1 MQMLL
6 DGIVGIIKEGGEI
19 LLSAA
24 SLHAKGFAKGGHANY
39 VTEYDS
45 KIQNFLIDRLSKLL
59 PEANFI
65 GEENGLSAFQENDR
79 TGYAF
84 VIDPIDG
91 TNNFMKGYEP
101 SMISIALLKDGSP
114 YIGVIYNP
122 FQKQVFSAIRGHGA
136 FVNNTPIHSSEEP
149 LESSL
154 VSVGTAPYNPE
165 LHATT
170 FDLASL
176 YLRYG
181 MDLRRSG
188 TAAWDLCAVACGK
201 TGLFFEP
208 VLGLWDFAA
217 GALICEE
224 AGCTITDLDGKP
236 LTYDKSSS
244 ILCAS
249 AGVSRGTYLPSDL
262 KKQSV

>member
-1 MQMLL
+1 MQAVL
-6 DGIVGIIKEGGEI
+6 DGIISIIKEGGAI
-19 LLSAA
+19 LSSAA
-24 SLHAKGFAKGGHANY
+24 SLHAKGTSKGGHANF

-45 KIQNFLIDRLSKLL
+45 KIQSFLIDRLHTLL
-59 PEANFI
+59 PEAHFI
-65 GEENGLSAFQENDR
+65 GEENGLSEFKEQDR

-101 SMISIALLKDGSP
+101 SMISIALFRDGVP

-122 FQKQVFSAIRGHGA
+122 FQDHVYYAMRGQGA
-136 FVNNTPIHSSEEP
+136 YMNGAPIHSSEEP

-154 VSVGTAPYNPE
+154 VSVGTAPYNEALHPKTFE
-165 LHATT
+165 LCA
-170 FDLASL
+170 L
-176 YLRYG
+176 YLKHG

-188 TAAWDLCAVACGK
+188 TAALDLCLVASGK

-217 GALICEE
+217 GAVICEE

-236 LTYDKSSS
+236 LTYDGSSS

-249 AGVSRGTYLPSDL
+249 AGVTKGVYLPSEL
-262 KKQSV
+262 KAIS

>member
-1 MQMLL
+1 MQAILE
-6 DGIVGIIKEGGEI
+6 GIIRIIKEGGAI
-19 LLSAA
+19 LSSAA
-24 SLHAKGFAKGGHANY
+24 SLHAKGIAKGGHANF

-45 KIQNFLIDRLSKLL
+45 KIQSFLVERLHELL
-59 PEANFI
+59 PDAHFI
-65 GEENGLSAFQENDR
+65 GEENGLSEFKEQDR

-91 TNNFMKGYEP
+91 TNNFMKGYKP
-101 SMISIALLKDGSP
+101 SVISIALFRDGTP
-114 YIGVIYNP
+114 FIGVIYNP
-122 FQKQVFSAIRGHGA
+122 FQDQVYYAMRGHGA
-136 FVNNTPIHSSEEP
+136 FMNGTPIHSSEDP

-154 VSVGTAPYNPE
+154 VSVGTAPYNE
-165 LHATT
+165 ALHATT
-170 FDLASL
+170 FELSAL
-176 YLRYG
+176 YLKYG

-188 TAAWDLCAVACGK
+188 SAAYDLCLLASGI

-217 GALICEE
+217 GAVICEE

-236 LTYDKSSS
+236 LTYDGSSS

-249 AGVSRGTYLPSDL
+249 AGVSKGTYLPSAL
-262 KKQSV
+262 RTL